1 MMARAT
7 MSCLRIKWYPL
18 ALALAAAALGCGGCA
33 KPPALPEKGM
43 TQPKNA
49 GGATSPSE
57 ESPVTSEQSGLA
69 AAGNAGDTATE
80 RNAVDDPPA
89 YTPKSKRVGTT
100 DLRVNPPPAITDHSP
115 RFGWPS
121 FRGNPLATGV
131 ATCDLPPPNELE
143 ILWSHRVRNGE
154 FQGTPC
160 LTTLNERATLVI
172 GDMDGLVLAFDLE
185 HGRLLWDFEIK
196 LGYACSVAHHGGRFF
211 VGNIDGKFLCLS
223 EAGELLWEFQAGSQ
237 IDGSATFHEDLVLFT
252 SQDANLYALR
262 QASGELVWTVAGG
275 DQLRCAPVVHQEQVF
290 LAGCDAI
297 LHGIRLAD
305 QSSTMEIPIDSPTG
319 CTPGALGSMIYFGT
333 MQAGFKAVDIEK
345 KELVWT
351 FDAGGQSLEFPG
363 NAAVAP
369 EIVVTGEKG
378 RRVWGLN
385 PQTGDVIWEQ
395 TVRSSVETGPVIV
408 GDVVYVASN
417 DGRLW
422 AFRKLTGEV
431 LLEREF
437 RGRFK
442 SSPAVGY
449 GRLVLASDDGTI
461 YCLGP
466 AK

>member
-1 MMARAT
+1 MIVRAPI
-7 MSCLRIKWYPL
+7 SCLQLIWYPL
-18 ALALAAAALGCGGCA
+18 VLCVVVAALWCGGCA
-33 KPPALPEKGM
+33 KPPDQPGTGV
-43 TQPKNA
+43 TQPSNA
-49 GGATSPSE
+49 SGMTSPSG
-57 ESPVTSEQSGLA
+57 ESSVNAAQSGVA
-69 AAGNAGDTATE
+69 RADEAGDTATG
-80 RNAVDDPPA
+80 RNAVADPPA
-89 YTPKSKRVGTT
+89 YKPKSKRVGTT
-100 DLRVNPPPAITDHSP
+100 ELRVNPPPAIKDHSP
-115 RFGWPS
+115 QFGWPS

-131 ATCDLPPPNELE
+131 ASSELPQPEELE

-154 FQGTPC
+154 FQGTAC
-160 LTTLNERATLVI
+160 LTTLNQRATLVI

-185 HGRLLWDFEIK
+185 NGRLLWDFESK

-223 EAGELLWEFQAGSQ
+223 EAGELLWEFHAGSQ
-237 IDGSATFHEDLVLFT
+237 IDGSATFYEDLVLFT

-319 CTPGALGSMIYFGT
+319 CTPGALGSMIFFGT

-351 FDAGGQSLEFPG
+351 FDGGGQSLEFPG

-385 PQTGDVIWEQ
+385 PQTGDVLWEQ
-395 TVRSSVETGPVIV
+395 TVRSPVETGPVIV

-431 LLEREF
+431 MLEREF